1 MDLKDKIKVMQHFA
15 DGGKVEYHGSDGSW
29 HAATGPCWNWQD
41 YNYRIRQSPI
51 TAGHNPHNLTEDQVE
66 CDKGWRL
73 LEEHEIKPSIST
85 RRNELPLNV
94 LQMWLPEDERWDLEF
109 RPGGNDRS
117 CTYRTLLY
125 PADLAK
131 YDIKPK
137 TKQPLT
143 AADFPPGTVVRWKT
157 QDKRSWTSI
166 VAVTPHEIRL
176 GNGNTIS
183 YSASLS
189 IHSILD
195 ENNLEYSTDQGK
207 TWLPCYKEV

>member
-15 DGGKVEYHGSDGSW
+15 EGGKVEYSYLRLNAWKPTD
-29 HAATGPCWNWQD
+29 APVWNWEVS
-41 YNYRIRQSPI
+41 NYRIRQSPI
-51 TAGHNPHNLTEDQVE
+51 AAGHNLPNLTEDQVE

-85 RRNELPLNV
+85 RRNELPPNV

-109 RPGGNDRS
+109 WPGGNDRS

-143 AADFPPGTVVRWKT
+143 AADFPPGTVVRCSGIINWAMVLLASYNYISVSFEN
-157 QDKRSWTSI
+157 QI
-166 VAVTPHEIRL
+166 NYERL
-176 GNGNTIS
+176 MIG
-183 YSASLS
+183 
-189 IHSILD
+189 
-195 ENNLEYSTDQGK
+195 EWQYSTDQGK

>member
-15 DGGKVEYHGSDGSW
+15 EGGKVEFKYTECSLWEFAYSPIWDW
-29 HAATGPCWNWQD
+29 CTYD
-41 YNYRIRQSPI
+41 YRIAQ
-51 TAGHNPHNLTEDQVE
+51 
-66 CDKGWRL
+66 
-73 LEEHEIKPSIST
+73 
-85 RRNELPLNV
+85 
-94 LQMWLPEDERWDLEF
+94 
-109 RPGGNDRS
+109 
-117 CTYRTLLY
+117 
-125 PADLAK
+125 
-131 YDIKPK
+131 PK

-143 AADFPPGTVVRWKT
+143 AADFPPGTVIRWKT

>member
-15 DGGKVEYHGSDGSW
+15 EGGKVEFHGSDGIW
-29 HAATGPCWNWQD
+29 YAADAPCWDWKD

-51 TAGHNPHNLTEDQVE
+51 AAGHNPHNLTEDQVE

-73 LEEHEIKPSIST
+73 LEEHEIKPSVST
-85 RRNELPLNV
+85 RRDELPLNV
-94 LQMWLPEDERWDLEF
+94 LQMWLSGGERWDLEF

-143 AADFPPGTVVRWKT
+143 AADFPPGTVVREKACPNDWRQVNHVT
-157 QDKRSWTSI
+157 ETSYWAFPWTTAQHFDSPTMM
-166 VAVTPHEIRL
+166 AH
-176 GNGNTIS
+176 
-183 YSASLS
+183 Y
-189 IHSILD
+189 
-195 ENNLEYSTDQGK
+195 EYSTDQGK

>member
-15 DGGKVEYHGSDGSW
+15 EGGRIESKDRTDGGWLNVISPGWDW
-29 HAATGPCWNWQD
+29 HH
-41 YNYRIRQSPI
+41 YKYRIYQSPI
-51 TAGHNPHNLTEDQVE
+51 AAGHNPHNLTEDQVE

-85 RRNELPLNV
+85 RRNELPPNV

-109 RPGGNDRS
+109 WPGGNDRS

-131 YDIKPK
+131 YDIQPPK

-143 AADFPPGTVVRWKT
+143 AADFPPGTAIRDQSGIWQLITACTK
-157 QDKRSWTSI
+157 DNLRAADWI
-166 VAVTPHEIRL
+166 TPEKLIE
-176 GNGNTIS
+176 
-183 YSASLS
+183 YKF
-189 IHSILD
+189 
-195 ENNLEYSTDQGK
+195 EYSTDQGK

>member
-15 DGGKVEYHGSDGSW
+15 EGGKVEYRRQMDSEWQSVDK
-29 HAATGPCWNWQD
+29 PCWDWSIVQF
-41 YNYRIRQSPI
+41 RIRQSPI

-73 LEEHEIKPSIST
+73 LQEHEIKSNVDT
-85 RRNELPLNV
+85 RRNELPPNV

-143 AADFPPGTVVRWKT
+143 AADFPPGTVVKWADAST
-157 QDKRSWTSI
+157 DSWFL
-166 VAVTPHEIRL
+166 VLYV
-176 GNGNTIS
+176 GG
-183 YSASLS
+183 LS
-189 IHSILD
+189 ISIQSRSTLLYTD
-195 ENNLEYSTDQGK
+195 LLAQWQYSTDQGK

>member
-15 DGGKVEYHGSDGSW
+15 EGGKVECSYLRLNAWEFAD
-29 HAATGPCWNWQD
+29 APCWDWATFD
-41 YNYRIRQSPI
+41 YRIHQSPI
-51 TAGHNPHNLTEDQVE
+51 AAGHNPHNLTEDQVE

-73 LEEHEIKPSIST
+73 LQEHEIKSSIST
-85 RRNELPLNV
+85 RRNELPPNV
-94 LQMWLPEDERWDLEF
+94 LQMWLPEDEKWDLEF

-131 YDIKPK
+131 YDIQPTK

-143 AADFPPGTVVRWKT
+143 AADFPPGTVIRCSGIVNWAMVLV
-157 QDKRSWTSI
+157 TSPSYI
-166 VAVTPHEIRL
+166 SVSFEYQTSYERL
-176 GNGNTIS
+176 MVGQWQ
-183 YSASLS
+183 
-189 IHSILD
+189 
-195 ENNLEYSTDQGK
+195 YSTDQGK

>member
-15 DGGKVEYHGSDGSW
+15 EGGKVEYRRGDLSPWRQIDNPDW
-29 HAATGPCWNWQD
+29 DWQD

-51 TAGHNPHNLTEDQVE
+51 AAGHNLPNLTEDQVE

-85 RRNELPLNV
+85 RRNELPPNV

-109 RPGGNDRS
+109 WPGGNDRS

-143 AADFPPGTVVRWKT
+143 AADFPPGTAVRCSRIVNWAMVLC
-157 QDKRSWTSI
+157 TSPKYI
-166 VAVTPHEIRL
+166 SVSFE
-176 GNGNTIS
+176 NQIS
-183 YSASLS
+183 YERLMVGQWQ
-189 IHSILD
+189 
-195 ENNLEYSTDQGK
+195 YSTDQGK

>member
-15 DGGKVEYHGSDGSW
+15 EGGKVEYRRQMDSEWQSVDK
-29 HAATGPCWNWQD
+29 PCWDWSIVQ
-41 YNYRIRQSPI
+41 YRIQSPI

-73 LEEHEIKPSIST
+73 LEEHEIKSDVST
-85 RRNELPLNV
+85 RRNELPPNV

-143 AADFPPGTVVRWKT
+143 AADFPPGTLLRCHKEFPNIPWIQYALNENGIIVWWPNEVTKHWT
-157 QDKRSWTSI
+157 WNTLTILYLERS
-166 VAVTPHEIRL
+166 L
-176 GNGNTIS
+176 
-183 YSASLS
+183 
-189 IHSILD
+189 
-195 ENNLEYSTDQGK
+195 DQGK